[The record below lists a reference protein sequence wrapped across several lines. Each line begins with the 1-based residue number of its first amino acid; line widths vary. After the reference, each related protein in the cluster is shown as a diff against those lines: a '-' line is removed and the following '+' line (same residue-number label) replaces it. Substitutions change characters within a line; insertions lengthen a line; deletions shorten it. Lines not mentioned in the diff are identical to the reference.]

1 MKEEKISPMMA
12 QWYHCKKQA
21 GNALLLFRLGDF
33 YEAFENDAVL
43 LSKQLDITLTKRQE
57 IPMAGIP
64 FHASDAYID
73 KLVAKGY
80 RVAIAE
86 QLEDPQSVK
95 GILKREIVRIIT
107 PGTIVHS
114 DLLSAKTNNFLGCF
128 IQVNEAF
135 GLAVLDVTTAEFR
148 AMEFEDK
155 KQLFDELSRIQ
166 PKELLLPKKWMEQH
180 PSFLEEIDRQFKPAI
195 HIQEAW
201 HFEHKHACST
211 LLRHFKISSLD
222 GFGLTGMV
230 AAINAA
236 GAILHYVQDELNLPI
251 QHIKSLKKE
260 HSSHYMLLDRTT
272 QKHLELFQSIQDDN
286 SSHTLLQIIDYTLT
300 PMGGRLLKYWLAHPL
315 LDLIE
320 IQQRQD
326 AIEELLSKWQLGE
339 QILEYLKEIRDLER
353 LIMRIETDYAS
364 PRDLGSLRLSLEQIS
379 PISHIFETH
388 FSSQLIAKNKANLT
402 DVSGL
407 VHLLQKA
414 LIDTPPLKLKEGEI
428 FRTGFSEELDH
439 LQAIKKDSH
448 SWVAQYQTQ
457 LRQETQ
463 IKNLKIGYTK
473 AFGFFIELSH
483 GKTENIPPS
492 FQRRQT
498 LVNAER
504 FITAEL
510 KEYEHKTLHI
520 EERLCALE
528 YELFTQL
535 KKQIAEH
542 ASSIYTIARAI
553 AEIDVIC
560 SLTQVAKFQKYTKP
574 AVNSSDLFYIEEGR
588 HPVIE
593 TVMKKELF
601 IPNDV
606 LLNGTSHRLHLITG
620 PNMAG
625 KSTFIRQ
632 VALIAVLAQIGSF
645 VPAKNATIG
654 IIDKV
659 FSRIGASDDLA
670 RGLSTF
676 MVEMTETA
684 NILNNATNR
693 SLVILDEIGRGT
705 STYDGISIAWA
716 VAEYLLTQPGKQAKT
731 LFATHYWELTELE
744 QKISGAIN
752 YSVSAHESEN
762 KIVFLH
768 KVVQGST
775 DKSYGIH
782 VARLAGL
789 PYQVI
794 KRAQQMLKG
803 LEQSSTKMTKPK
815 MEKQL
820 SLFVNA
826 EIENKPDIIGEL
838 REIDPNNLT
847 PLAALQKLIDWK
859 ERVK

>member
-1 MKEEKISPMMA
+1 MKEEKPSSMMA
-12 QWYHCKKQA
+12 QWHHCKKQA

-43 LSKQLDITLTKRQE
+43 LSKQLDITLTKRQD

-80 RVAIAE
+80 RIAIAE
-86 QLEDPQSVK
+86 QLEDPQSIK
-95 GILKREIVRIIT
+95 GIIKREVVKIIT

-114 DLLSAKTNNFLGCF
+114 NLLSAKSNNFLCCF
-128 IQVNEAF
+128 IQINEAF
-135 GLAVLDVTTAEFR
+135 GLAVLDVTTSEFR

-166 PKELLLPKKWMEQH
+166 PKELLLPQKWITQH
-180 PSFLEEIDRQFKPAI
+180 PDFLEEIDRQFKPAI
-195 HIQEAW
+195 HVKEAW
-201 HFEHKHACST
+201 HFEHKHACNV
-211 LLRHFKISSLD
+211 LLRHFKVSSLD
-222 GFGLTGMV
+222 SFGLTGMV
-230 AAINAA
+230 ATINAA

-251 QHIKSLKKE
+251 QHIKSIKKE
-260 HSSHYMLLDRTT
+260 HSSSYMLLDRTT
-272 QKHLELFQSIQDDN
+272 QKHLELFQSIQDIH
-286 SSHTLLQIIDYTLT
+286 SSHTLLQVIDYTLT

-315 LDLIE
+315 LDLTE
-320 IQQRQD
+320 IQQRQEG
-326 AIEELLSKWQLGE
+326 IEEFLSKWQLSE
-339 QILEYLKEIRDLER
+339 QIFEHLKEIRDLER
-353 LIMRIETDYAS
+353 LIMRIETDYAT
-364 PRDLGSLRLSLEQIS
+364 PRDLGVFRLSLEQIS
-379 PISHIFETH
+379 PIFHILESYFT
-388 FSSQLIAKNKANLT
+388 SQFITKNKTNLK
-402 DVSGL
+402 DVSNL
-407 VHLLQKA
+407 VQLLQKA
-414 LIDTPPLKLKEGEI
+414 IIDTPPLKLKEAEI
-428 FRTGFSEELDH
+428 FRSGFSEELDR
-439 LQAIKKDSH
+439 LQSIKQDSH
-448 SWVAQYQTQ
+448 NWIAQHQTQ

-463 IKNLKIGYTK
+463 IKNLKVGYTK
-473 AFGFFIELSH
+473 AFGFFIELSR
-483 GKTENIPPS
+483 GKTEKIPSS

-504 FITAEL
+504 FTTLEL
-510 KEYEHKTLHI
+510 KEYEHKILHI
-520 EERLCALE
+520 EERICALE
-528 YELFTQL
+528 YALFTQL

-542 ASSIYTIARAI
+542 ASSIYLIARAI

-560 SLTQVAKFQKYTKP
+560 SLAQAAKFHKYIKP
-574 AVNSSDLFYIEEGR
+574 TVNSSDLFHIEEGR

-606 LLNGTSHRLHLITG
+606 LLNATSHRLHLITG

-632 VALIAVLAQIGSF
+632 VALIAILAQMGSF
-645 VPAKNATIG
+645 VPAKSCTIG

-684 NILNNATNR
+684 NILNNTTDR

-731 LFATHYWELTELE
+731 LFATHFWELTELE
-744 QKISGAIN
+744 QKIPGAVN

-768 KVVQGST
+768 KVIRGST

-789 PYQVI
+789 PYFVV

-803 LEQSSTKMTKPK
+803 LEQTSIKTTKPK
-815 MEKQL
+815 AEKQL
-820 SLFVNA
+820 SLFMNS
-826 EIENKPDIIGEL
+826 EIENKPDILGEL
-838 REIDPNNLT
+838 KEIDPNNLT

-859 ERVK
+859 ERTK

>member
-1 MKEEKISPMMA
+1 MKEEKPSSMMT
-12 QWYHCKKQA
+12 QWHHCKKQA

-43 LSKQLDITLTKRQE
+43 LSKQLGITLTKRQD

-64 FHASDAYID
+64 FHTSDAYID

-80 RVAIAE
+80 RIAIAE
-86 QLEDPQSVK
+86 QLEDPQSAK
-95 GILKREIVRIIT
+95 GILKREVVKIIT

-114 DLLSAKTNNFLGCF
+114 NLLSAKSNNFLGCF
-128 IQVNEAF
+128 IQINEAF
-135 GLAVLDVTTAEFR
+135 GLAVLDVTTSEFR

-166 PKELLLPKKWMEQH
+166 PKELLLPQKWMTQH
-180 PSFLEEIDRQFKPAI
+180 PHFLEEIDRQFKPAI
-195 HIQEAW
+195 HLKEAW
-201 HFEHKHACST
+201 HFEHKHACDV
-211 LLRHFKISSLD
+211 LLRHFQIGSLD

-251 QHIKSLKKE
+251 QHIKSIKKE
-260 HSSHYMLLDRTT
+260 HSSCYMLLDRTT
-272 QKHLELFQSIQDDN
+272 QRHLELFQSIQDID
-286 SSHTLLQIIDYTLT
+286 SSHTLLQVIDYTLT

-315 LDLIE
+315 LDLAE

-326 AIEELLSKWQLGE
+326 GIEEFLSKWHFSE
-339 QILEYLKEIRDLER
+339 QVLEHLKEIRDLER
-353 LIMRIETDYAS
+353 LIMRIETDYAT
-364 PRDLGSLRLSLEQIS
+364 PRDLGVFRLSLEQIA
-379 PISHIFETH
+379 PIFHIFENH
-388 FSSQLIAKNKANLT
+388 FSSRLITKNKTNLK
-402 DVSGL
+402 DVSNL
-407 VHLLQKA
+407 VQLLQKA
-414 LIDTPPLKLKEGEI
+414 LIDTPPLKLKEAEI
-428 FRTGFSEELDH
+428 FRIGFSEELDH
-439 LQAIKKDSH
+439 LQSIKQDSH
-448 SWVAQYQTQ
+448 NWIAQYQTQ

-463 IKNLKIGYTK
+463 IKNLKVGYTK
-473 AFGFFIELSH
+473 AFGFFIELNR
-483 GKTENIPPS
+483 GKTEKIPSS

-504 FITAEL
+504 FTTLEL
-510 KEYEHKTLHI
+510 KEYEHKILHI
-520 EERLCALE
+520 EERICALE
-528 YELFTQL
+528 YALFTQL
-535 KKQIAEH
+535 KKQIAEY
-542 ASSIYTIARAI
+542 ASLIYLIARAI

-560 SLTQVAKFQKYTKP
+560 SLAQIAKLQKYIKP
-574 AVNSSDLFYIEEGR
+574 TVNSSDLFHIEEGR

-606 LLNGTSHRLHLITG
+606 LLNATSHRLHLITG

-632 VALIAVLAQIGSF
+632 VALIAILAQMGSF

-670 RGLSTF
+670 KGLSTF

-684 NILNNATNR
+684 NILNNVTDR

-705 STYDGISIAWA
+705 STYDGISIAWS
-716 VAEYLLTQPGKQAKT
+716 VAEYLLTQSGKQAKT
-731 LFATHYWELTELE
+731 LFATHFWELTELE
-744 QKISGAIN
+744 QKIPGAVN

-768 KVVQGST
+768 KVIKGGT

-789 PYQVI
+789 PYFVI

-803 LEQSSTKMTKPK
+803 LEQTSMTKPK
-815 MEKQL
+815 AEKQL
-820 SLFVNA
+820 CLFINA
-826 EIENKPDIIGEL
+826 EAENKPDILGEL
-838 REIDPNNLT
+838 KEIDPNNLT

>member
-1 MKEEKISPMMA
+1 MKDEKLSPMMA
-12 QWYHCKKQA
+12 QWHHCKKQA

-33 YEAFENDAVL
+33 YEAFESDAIL
-43 LSKQLDITLTKRQE
+43 LSKQLDITLTKRQD

-73 KLVAKGY
+73 KLVGKGY
-80 RVAIAE
+80 RIAIAE
-86 QLEDPQSVK
+86 QLEDSQAAK

-107 PGTIVHS
+107 PGTVVHS
-114 DLLSAKTNNFLGCF
+114 GLLSAKSNNFLGCF

-148 AMEFEDK
+148 TMEFEDK

-166 PKELLLPKKWMEQH
+166 PKELLLPQKWMDHH
-180 PSFLEEIDRQFKPAI
+180 PHFLEEIDRHFKPAI
-195 HIQEAW
+195 HIKEAW
-201 HFEHKHACST
+201 HFEHKHACDT

-222 GFGLTGMV
+222 GFGLTGMI
-230 AAINAA
+230 AGINAA
-236 GAILHYVQDELNLPI
+236 GAILQYVQDELNIPV

-260 HSSHYMLLDRTT
+260 HSNCYMLLDRTT
-272 QKHLELFQSIQDDN
+272 QKHLELFQSIQDSN
-286 SSHTLLQIIDYTLT
+286 SCHTLLQVIDYTVT

-315 LDLIE
+315 LDLSE

-326 AIEELLSKWQLGE
+326 AVEELLSKWHLSE
-339 QILEYLKEIRDLER
+339 LVLEHVKEIRDLER
-353 LIMRIETDYAS
+353 LIMRIETDYAT

-379 PISHIFETH
+379 PIFHALKKH
-388 FSSQLIAKNKANLT
+388 FSSQLIAKNQTNLR
-402 DVSGL
+402 DMSDL
-407 VHLLQKA
+407 VQLLQKA
-414 LIDTPPLKLKEGEI
+414 LTDAPPLKLREGEI
-428 FRTGFSEELDH
+428 FRTGFSEELDR
-439 LQAIKKDSH
+439 LQSIKQDSH
-448 SWVAQYQTQ
+448 QWIAEYQTQ

-463 IKNLKIGYTK
+463 IKNLKVGYTK
-473 AFGFFIELSH
+473 AFGFFIELSR
-483 GKTENIPPS
+483 GKAENIPAS

-498 LVNAER
+498 LVNQER
-504 FITAEL
+504 FTTVEL
-510 KEYEHKTLHI
+510 KEYERKTLHV
-520 EERLCALE
+520 EERISALE
-528 YELFTQL
+528 YALFTQL
-535 KKQIAEH
+535 KKQITEH

-553 AEIDVIC
+553 AEIDGIF
-560 SLTQVAKFQKYTKP
+560 SLAQAAKFQNYTKP
-574 AVNSSDLFYIEEGR
+574 TINSSDLFHIEGGR

-606 LLNGTSHRLHLITG
+606 FLNATTHKLHVITG

-632 VALIAVLAQIGSF
+632 VALIAILAQIGSF
-645 VPAKNATIG
+645 VPAKSANIG

-670 RGLSTF
+670 RGQSTF
-676 MVEMTETA
+676 MVEMIETA
-684 NILNNATNR
+684 NILNNATDR

-716 VAEYLLTQPGKQAKT
+716 VAEYLSTTPGRQAKT

-744 QKISGAIN
+744 QKIPGAIN
-752 YSVSAHESEN
+752 FSVSAHEAEN
-762 KIVFLH
+762 KIIFLH
-768 KVVQGST
+768 KVMPGST

-789 PYQVI
+789 PYPVI

-803 LEQSSTKMTKPK
+803 LEQNSGKIAKPK
-815 MEKQL
+815 IEKQL
-820 SLFVNA
+820 SLFA
-826 EIENKPDIIGEL
+826 GPETENKLDVIAEL
-838 REIDPNNLT
+838 KEIDPNNLT

-859 ERVK
+859 EKIK